1 MEQRLGTVTSAV
13 TAQVRTA
20 VAVPPTPLPAELRY
34 EVSDPYAVVLTLGPS
49 TDWAVTWVFARALL
63 AEGLRRPT
71 GAGDVA
77 VVPGHR
83 HHRHRHRPRSV
94 RVVLRNGAG
103 TALVGLAARD
113 VAAFLRRA
121 FALVPAGAEG
131 DHVDLDGVIIA
142 LMGGNI

>member
-20 VAVPPTPLPAELRY
+20 EDVPPTPLPAELRY

-63 AEGLRRPT
+63 TEGLRRPT
-71 GAGDVA
+71 GAGDVT
-77 VVPGHR
+77 VVPAPR
-83 HHRHRHRPRSV
+83 HHRRRHHPRSV
-94 RVVLRNGAG
+94 RVVLRNGSG
-103 TALVGLAARD
+103 QALVGLAVGD
-113 VAAFLRRA
+113 VAAFLRKT

-131 DHVDLDGVIIA
+131 YHVDLDGVITA
-142 LMGGNI
+142 LMGRNL